1 MLHRGKQ
8 KHWQYGQIYG
18 GHTDI
23 RDAWKINPPAL
34 LTH

>member
-1 MLHRGKQ
+1 MLQPGEQ

-18 GHTDI
+18 GQTDI
-23 RDAWKINPPAL
+23 PDASKVDPPAL